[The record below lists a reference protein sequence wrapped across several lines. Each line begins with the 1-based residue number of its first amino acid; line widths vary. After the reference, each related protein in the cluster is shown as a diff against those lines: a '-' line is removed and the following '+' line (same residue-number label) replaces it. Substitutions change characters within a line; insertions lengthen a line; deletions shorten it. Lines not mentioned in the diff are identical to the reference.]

1 VCYPGGA
8 YVIGKYGH
16 SCFYFGPAMLCI
28 PFYAVGF
35 QFKDRFKREDF
46 NLKYCAVSFFVWL
59 LGFVLICRSPQNV
72 AMNLVS
78 QNYFTFYVIA
88 ISGSVFVM
96 EISKLVNCEFIG
108 WFGRNTI
115 VPMMV
120 HVTFRI
126 VIGKIMLAETMIFY
140 FAFAVA
146 VIIVSSVFI
155 PLFRNKKYDL
165 FK

>member
-1 VCYPGGA
+1 
-8 YVIGKYGH
+8 
-16 SCFYFGPAMLCI
+16 
-28 PFYAVGF
+28 
-35 QFKDRFKREDF
+35 
-46 NLKYCAVSFFVWL
+46 
-59 LGFVLICRSPQNV
+59 
-72 AMNLVS
+72 MNLVS